1 MLKDMAT
8 PETLYN
14 FSKSQKQPQ
23 QQPGARIHRTAV
35 TTAGTATRRSS
46 CNQTSEEEM
55 DMAHYA
61 TEQMQYETLLL
72 RKDCA

>member
-1 MLKDMAT
+1 M
-8 PETLYN
+8 
-14 FSKSQKQPQ
+14 
-23 QQPGARIHRTAV
+23 IHRTAV

-46 CNQTSEEEM
+46 CNQTSVEEM